1 MFCKNCNTR
10 LSPGERTCPNCGN
23 DAGSDTAAV
32 AEAIGRLVSLA
43 LRMPSPLSSQER
55 LSEVINQLAGIGGR
69 RPLGFGPNRV
79 RSLPDAIAQVLA
91 RHIALP
97 DSDQPPEQL
106 PLPISIPNPKAD
118 LCPDCGQAAYVA
130 MEGCR
135 KCVSCGYSEC

>member
-1 MFCKNCNTR
+1 MR
-10 LSPGERTCPNCGN
+10 
-23 DAGSDTAAV
+23 ADTAAV

-55 LSEVINQLAGIGGR
+55 LTEIINQLSGIGGR

-91 RHIALP
+91 RHIAVI
-97 DSDQPPEQL
+97 DSEQPPEQL
-106 PLPISIPNPKAD
+106 ALPITMPRTKAD
-118 LCPDCGQAAYVA
+118 LCPDCGEGSYVA

-135 KCVSCGYSEC
+135 KCLNCGFSEC